1 MVWTGYPV
9 HAHLVFYGKSDT
21 RHFPQL
27 KSIKIMC
34 LYQRYIKNPYT
45 GKDVYVKCGHCNAC
59 LQEKAARR
67 TSRIR
72 NNVSSGQ
79 TALFVT
85 LTYANI
91 FVPYVRRS
99 ELKSFEFSV
108 PVYRDASIRRNRV
121 GSDYKFFKTIK
132 RQTSKIA
139 NIDYDNSINFLQ
151 DGEKVPE
158 VDRLLHLKRYSKD
171 KIGVVLYSDLQRFYK
186 RLRVILQRKYQVTSS
201 FSYFGCAEYGPS
213 TKRPH
218 FHVLIFVPSSETQLY
233 ISAISE
239 AWQFDSISR
248 KRKGIQI
255 ARNASS
261 YVSAYVNSNTRLS
274 KFYTLHSIK
283 PRHSYSQGFGMQNPF
298 FSFENVVKSSE
309 KSDFGYNKT
318 IMRNSIPTVIDCA
331 IPKYVIDKFF
341 PRFLGYSSMPT
352 DSLLQLLQCPTFN
365 RCISYIGSYYRSN
378 FPYDGYHM
386 SDDGSSFDIAQ
397 RAHVL
402 SVKLLNWQKR
412 MFERGYDAI
421 SASYLHLSVHRQ
433 YTSYLYKREYED
445 IQNLDDFEQHYDN
458 IRILLRYPEIS
469 PTLHGI
475 SLKYNSPNEYPNNI
489 EQTISFERAYQHY
502 DKSRKLNNTV
512 MSCALQL
519 NV

>member
-1 MVWTGYPV
+1 
-9 HAHLVFYGKSDT
+9 
-21 RHFPQL
+21 
-27 KSIKIMC
+27 MC

-72 NNVSSGQ
+72 NNVSPGQ

-91 FVPYVRRS
+91 FVPYVKRS

-121 GSDYKFFKTIK
+121 GSDYTFLQSIK
-132 RQTSKIA
+132 RTTTQIA
-139 NIDYDNSINFLQ
+139 SIDYDNSINFLQ

-158 VDRLLHLKRYSKD
+158 VDRLPHLKRYSKD
-171 KIGVVLYSDLQRFYK
+171 KIGVILFSDLQRFYK
-186 RLRVILQRKYQVTSS
+186 RLRIILQRKFHVTSS

-218 FHVLIFVPSSETQLY
+218 FHVLIFVPSSETQLFC
-233 ISAISE
+233 SAISE
-239 AWQFDSISR
+239 AWQFDSIAR

-274 KFYTLHSIK
+274 KFYTQHSISQ
-283 PRHSYSQGFGMQNPF
+283 RHSYSQGFGMANPY
-298 FSFENVVKSSE
+298 FSFENVVSASE
-309 KSDFGYNKT
+309 KSGFSYNKT
-318 IMRNSIPTVIDCA
+318 IMRNSVPTIIDCT
-331 IPKYVIDKFF
+331 IPKYVIDKYF

-352 DSLLQLLQCPTFN
+352 DSLLQLLQCPTFYG
-365 RCISYIGSYYRSN
+365 CLSYIASYYRTN
-378 FPYDGYHM
+378 YPYDGFHL
-386 SDDGSSFDIAQ
+386 STDGSSLDISH
-397 RAHVL
+397 RAHAL
-402 SVKLLNWQKR
+402 SVKLYNWQKR

-433 YTSYLYKREYED
+433 YTSYLYKREYQD
-445 IQNLDDFEQHYDN
+445 IQNLDDFEEHYDN
-458 IRILLRYPEIS
+458 VRVLFRYPELA
-469 PTLHGI
+469 PTLQGI
-475 SLKYNSPNEYPNNI
+475 NIHYKSPNEYPNNI
-489 EQTISFERAYQHY
+489 EQTLSFERAYQHY
-502 DKSRKLNNTV
+502 DKSRKLNNAV
-512 MSCALQL
+512 MSKALGL

>member
-1 MVWTGYPV
+1 
-9 HAHLVFYGKSDT
+9 
-21 RHFPQL
+21 
-27 KSIKIMC
+27 MC
-34 LYQRYIKNPYT
+34 LYQRYIRNPYT
-45 GKDVYVKCGHCNAC
+45 GKDVYVTCGHCNAC

-85 LTYANI
+85 LTYTNM

-121 GSDYKFFKTIK
+121 GSHYTFSQTIK
-132 RQTSKIA
+132 RKTTQIA
-139 NIDYDNSINFLQ
+139 NIDYDNSINFIQ
-151 DGEKVPE
+151 DGENVPE
-158 VDRLLHLKRYSKD
+158 VDRLPHLKRYSKD
-171 KIGVVLYSDLQRFYK
+171 KIGVILYSDLQRFYK
-186 RLRVILQRKYQVTSS
+186 RLRVILKRKYKVTSS

-218 FHVLIFVPSSETQLY
+218 FHVLIFVPSSETQLF
-233 ISAISE
+233 ITSISE
-239 AWQFDSISR
+239 AWQFDSIAR

-255 ARNASS
+255 ARNAAS

-274 KFYTLHSIK
+274 KFYTHNSIK
-283 PRHSYSQGFGMQNPF
+283 QRHSYSQGFGLQNPF
-298 FSFENVVKSSE
+298 FSFENVVNSSE
-309 KSDFGYNKT
+309 KSDFGYDKT
-318 IMRNSIPTVIDCA
+318 IMRNSIPSVINCA
-331 IPKYVIDKFF
+331 IPKYVIDKYF

-365 RCISYIGSYYRSN
+365 CCLSYIGHYYRTN
-378 FPYDGYHM
+378 FPYAGFHM
-386 SDDGSSFDIAQ
+386 SDDGSSLDIAH

-402 SVKLLNWQKR
+402 SVKLLNWKKR
-412 MFERGYDAI
+412 MFERGYDSI

-445 IQNLDDFEQHYDN
+445 IQNFDDFEQHYNN
-458 IRILLRYPEIS
+458 IRILLRYPEYA
-469 PTLHGI
+469 PTLEDIHI
-475 SLKYNSPNEYPNNI
+475 KYNSPNEYPINLVN
-489 EQTISFERAYQHY
+489 TLSFERAFQHY
-502 DKSRKLNNTV
+502 DKTRKLNNVV
-512 MSCALQL
+512 MSDALHL

>member
-1 MVWTGYPV
+1 
-9 HAHLVFYGKSDT
+9 
-21 RHFPQL
+21 
-27 KSIKIMC
+27 MC

-45 GKDVYVKCGHCNAC
+45 GKDVYVKCGHCKAC

-85 LTYANI
+85 LTYANM

-99 ELKSFEFSV
+99 DLKSFEYSV

-121 GSDYKFFKTIK
+121 GSDYTFIQTIK
-132 RQTSKIA
+132 RQTSIIA

-158 VDRLLHLKRYSKD
+158 VDRLPHLKRYPKD
-171 KIGVVLYSDLQRFYK
+171 KIGVILYSDLQRFYK
-186 RLRVILQRKYQVTSS
+186 RLRVILQRKYKVTSP
-201 FSYFGCAEYGPS
+201 FTYFGCSEYGPN
-213 TKRPH
+213 TLRPH
-218 FHVLIFVPSSETQLY
+218 FHVLIFVPSTQTQLF

-274 KFYTLHSIK
+274 KFYTQNSIK
-283 PRHSYSQGFGMQNPF
+283 QRHSYSQNFGMQNPF
-298 FSFENVVKSSE
+298 FSFENVVSASE

-318 IMRNSIPTVIDCA
+318 IMRHSIPTIVNCA
-331 IPKYVIDKFF
+331 IPKYVVDKYF

-352 DSLLQLLQCPTFN
+352 DTLLQLLQCPTFN
-365 RCISYIGSYYRSN
+365 NCLSYIGSYFRTNY
-378 FPYDGYHM
+378 PYDGFHL
-386 SDDGSSFDIAQ
+386 SDDGSSLDLYK
-397 RAHVL
+397 RAHGL
-402 SVKLLNWQKR
+402 LIKLQNWQKR
-412 MFERGYDAI
+412 MKSRGYDAI

-433 YTSYLYKREYED
+433 YISYLYKREYQD
-445 IQNLDDFEQHYDN
+445 IQNLEDFEEHYDN
-458 IRILLRYPEIS
+458 IRVLLRYPELS
-469 PTLHGI
+469 PTLQGI

-489 EQTISFERAYQHY
+489 EQTLSFECAFQHY

-512 MSCALQL
+512 MSDALRL